1 MTVLGCRSVRNRQLY
16 DAIDRWA
23 IGAINNSPG
32 ARAFY
37 DQHRAAG
44 EVLGG
49 VLVVLG
55 RPVGVDAVEHAGGLA
70 DFDEVSV
77 GIA

>member
-1 MTVLGCRSVRNRQLY
+1 MGWLRVSRTRGVSHSALEGV
-16 DAIDRWA
+16 
-23 IGAINNSPG
+23 
-32 ARAFY
+32 
-37 DQHRAAG
+37 AAAHAKDPFG
-44 EVLGG
+44 YFWGVEVG

-70 DFDEVSV
+70 DLDDVSV